1 MHMNVILITIDS
13 LNRHYLNSYGQK
25 AGLNVRTPNLDR
37 LAARSAV
44 FDRHYSGSLPC
55 MPARRE
61 LYTGVQEFLWRSW
74 GPVEPYDL
82 PIARAANRQGY
93 VTQFISDQFHFFLG
107 YSHGYYDDYHGFE
120 LVRGH
125 ELDPWKTAP
134 LREDDRSF
142 LERIGYNPK
151 LPRPL
156 DRAAY
161 ARNVKGFSKEEHF
174 FAPRVFTCAE
184 QWLEDNHTHDK
195 FMLVIDSFDVHEP
208 FHNPDSVAGMYTEE
222 ELHDP
227 DLPLWA
233 HSGRTDEGHGRLNE
247 RQLAFIRSQYAAK
260 LSLVDKYVGKVL
272 DKLDKHRLWE
282 STMVIVTS
290 DHGHYLGERNLIGKP
305 AYNNYNVLAHIPLM
319 IWHPEG
325 AYRGGRIQALTS
337 TVDLYATLMDAVGHP
352 QHGGHGRSLLPLLKG
367 EADKVRDWAIYG
379 YFGGAM
385 NITDGKY
392 TYHVAP
398 DETVPLYNYSTMYT
412 NPAAFFLP
420 GYVPDQVE
428 SGRFLPFTD
437 ATVWKYEVKIPAEF
451 ASYRKLGYATE
462 LYDVEFD
469 PWQENNLLD
478 SSPELHKRMKELLG
492 SALTE
497 MKAPS
502 EAFGRYGFAKP

>member
-1 MHMNVILITIDS
+1 MNVILITLDS
-13 LNRHYLNSYGQK
+13 LNRHYLKAYGQP
-25 AGLNVRTPNLDR
+25 AGLEVSTPNLDR
-37 LAARSAV
+37 FAARSAV

-61 LYTGVQEFLWRSW
+61 LYTGTQEFLWRSW

-82 PIARAANRQGY
+82 PIARAAGREGY

-134 LREDDRSF
+134 LGGDDQPF
-142 LERIGYNPK
+142 LKRISY
-151 LPRPL
+151 RPGSL
-156 DRAAY
+156 KAFDRAAY
-161 ARNVKGFSKEEHF
+161 ARNVRGFSREEDF

-227 DLPLWA
+227 DLPVWA
-233 HSGRTDEGHGRLNE
+233 HSGRTDEGHGQLSE

-260 LSLVDKYVGKVL
+260 LTLTDKWLGKVL
-272 DKLDKHRLWE
+272 DKLDEHGLWE
-282 STMVIVTS
+282 STMVIITS

-305 AYNNYNVLAHIPLM
+305 AYNNYNVLANIPLM

-325 AYRGGRIQALTS
+325 AHQGGRVPALTA
-337 TVDLYATLMDAVGHP
+337 TVDIYATMMEAVGHQAP
-352 QHGGHGRSLLPLLKG
+352 QRPGHGRSLLPLLRG
-367 EADKVRDWAIYG
+367 EADKVRDWAVYG
-379 YFGGAM
+379 YFGGTL
-385 NITDGKY
+385 NITDGSH

-398 DETVPLYNYSTMYT
+398 DERVPLYNYSTMYM

-420 GYVPDQVE
+420 GYVPEQVE
-428 SGRFLPFTD
+428 SGRFLPYTD
-437 ATVWKYEVKIPAEF
+437 ATVWKYEVRIPPEF
-451 ASYRKLGYATE
+451 ASYRKTGYATE
-462 LYDVEFD
+462 LYDTAAD
-469 PWQENNLLD
+469 PGQTNNLLD
-478 SSPELHKRMKELLG
+478 SSPELHSRMKELLRA
-492 SALTE
+492 ALSE
-497 MKAPS
+497 LQAPP
-502 EAFGRYGFAKP
+502 EAFARAGLAPL